1 MVSLLRVDERLVHG
15 QVVQAWLP
23 GLRVRRVVVADD
35 AAAKS
40 PLASAAMGLALGEDV
55 EFVCRPLAAVD
66 FRALSADG
74 VATLVLVRDVAAA
87 VAAHGAGLS
96 ATLNLGNVHAAP
108 GRKGV
113 SPSLFLSE
121 QELRQ
126 LEQLAAAGVQ
136 VEARAVPSERPL
148 GVAELRQRLA

>member
-23 GLRVRRVVVADD
+23 GLRVQRVVVADD
-35 AAAKS
+35 ATAKS

-55 EFVCRPLAAVD
+55 EFVCRPFAGVD
-66 FRALSADG
+66 FRALGADK

-96 ATLNLGNVHAAP
+96 APLNLGNVHAAP
-108 GRKGV
+108 GRKAV

-121 QELRQ
+121 QELQQ
-126 LEQLAAAGVQ
+126 LERLAAAGLQ
-136 VEARAVPSERPL
+136 VEARAGPSERPL

>member
-1 MVSLLRVDERLVHG
+1 MVSLLRVDDRLVHG

-23 GLRVRRVVVADD
+23 SLRVRRVVVADD
-35 AAAKS
+35 AAAQS
-40 PLASAAMGLALGEDV
+40 PLAGAAMALALGEDV
-55 EFVCRPLAAVD
+55 EFVCRPLAQLD
-66 FRALSADG
+66 FRALSADR

-87 VAAHGAGLS
+87 VVALGAGLS
-96 ATLNLGNVHAAP
+96 APINLGNVHAAA
-108 GRKGV
+108 GRRAV

-121 QELRQ
+121 AELSQ
-126 LEQLAAAGVQ
+126 LENLAGAGVQ